1 MSKAGIL
8 IGNDVFALL
17 LKWTTMIFQIIS
29 CRFHIRPFRSLF
41 PNWWKFQNIYLNV
54 HTHAF
59 EYYQEQIPVRNV
71 TRLKVGKQ
79 GILQIH
85 NNCLTD
91 ANKRGYIDKS
101 RYLMLRCGAM
111 GHQLMVNGKQA
122 QWKGNLYESQGQQVR
137 RGELIPDQFLV
148 NFGHTHRNLKTNL
161 TYLLCTISFFNSL
174 PPSPSYLILFS
185 LLPFLSILFDSY
197 PFSTQLLY
205 IPTSLS
211 LFWFLFLFPHPL
223 CCHQVSYI
231 FFRICLFSL
240 SYLLLIP
247 FSIASLWCHHAVI
260 SIIFSLAISLSFSHL
275 QQPNSIYSHFQL
287 HLIDAIHI
295 YPCICLSDNYQTE
308 KFLPQF
314 TQSFSCRTLSSCT
327 SNLH

>member
-17 LKWTTMIFQIIS
+17 LKWTTTIFQIIS

-101 RYLMLRCGAM
+101 RYLMLSCGAS

-122 QWKGNLYESQGQQVR
+122 KWKGNLYENQGQQVR

-148 NFGHTHRNLKTNL
+148 NFGHTYRNLKTNL
-161 TYLLCTISFFNSL
+161 TCLLCTSSSLTHSL
-174 PPSPSYLILFS
+174 PHHHIWF
-185 LLPFLSILFDSY
+185 F
-197 PFSTQLLY
+197 
-205 IPTSLS
+205 
-211 LFWFLFLFPHPL
+211 FLF
-223 CCHQVSYI
+223 
-231 FFRICLFSL
+231 CLFSL
-240 SYLLLIP
+240 SYLILIP
-247 FSIASLWCHHAVI
+247 FQHSFSISPPLSLDCYSYFHSLSVANKCLTSFSAFACSLYPICFLSLFPQPLFDAIMQWFPL
-260 SIIFSLAISLSFSHL
+260 FSLLPSLSLSLISNNLILFI
-275 QQPNSIYSHFQL
+275 PIFNS
-287 HLIDAIHI
+287 
-295 YPCICLSDNYQTE
+295 T
-308 KFLPQF
+308 
-314 TQSFSCRTLSSCT
+314 
-327 SNLH
+327 

>member
-17 LKWTTMIFQIIS
+17 LKWTTTIFQIIS
-29 CRFHIRPFRSLF
+29 CRFHIFDLF
-41 PNWWKFQNIYLNV
+41 DLYSPTDESFKIFTWTYT

-59 EYYQEQIPVRNV
+59 EYYQEKIPVRNV

-101 RYLMLRCGAM
+101 RYLMLSCGAM

-148 NFGHTHRNLKTNL
+148 NFGHTYRNLKTNL
-161 TYLLCTISFFNSL
+161 TYLLCTSSSSTHSL
-174 PPSPSYLILFS
+174 PHHHIWF
-185 LLPFLSILFDSY
+185 F
-197 PFSTQLLY
+197 
-205 IPTSLS
+205 
-211 LFWFLFLFPHPL
+211 FLF
-223 CCHQVSYI
+223 
-231 FFRICLFSL
+231 CLFSL
-240 SYLLLIP
+240 SYLILIP
-247 FSIASLWCHHAVI
+247 FQHSFSISPPL
-260 SIIFSLAISLSFSHL
+260 SLSFDSYSYFHSL
-275 QQPNSIYSHFQL
+275 SDANKCLTSFSAFACSLYPICFLSLFPQPLF
-287 HLIDAIHI
+287 DAIMQWF
-295 YPCICLSDNYQTE
+295 PLFSLLPSLS
-308 KFLPQF
+308 
-314 TQSFSCRTLSSCT
+314 LSLI
-327 SNLH
+327 SNNLILFIPIFNST

>member
-17 LKWTTMIFQIIS
+17 LKWTTTIFQIIS

-59 EYYQEQIPVRNV
+59 EYYQEQIPMRNV

-122 QWKGNLYESQGQQVR
+122 QWKGNLYESQLKVNKSE
-137 RGELIPDQFLV
+137 GE
-148 NFGHTHRNLKTNL
+148 
-161 TYLLCTISFFNSL
+161 S
-174 PPSPSYLILFS
+174 
-185 LLPFLSILFDSY
+185 
-197 PFSTQLLY
+197 
-205 IPTSLS
+205 
-211 LFWFLFLFPHPL
+211 
-223 CCHQVSYI
+223 
-231 FFRICLFSL
+231 
-240 SYLLLIP
+240 
-247 FSIASLWCHHAVI
+247 
-260 SIIFSLAISLSFSHL
+260 
-275 QQPNSIYSHFQL
+275 
-287 HLIDAIHI
+287 
-295 YPCICLSDNYQTE
+295 
-308 KFLPQF
+308 
-314 TQSFSCRTLSSCT
+314 
-327 SNLH
+327 

>member
-17 LKWTTMIFQIIS
+17 LKWTTTIFQIIS
-29 CRFHIRPFRSLF
+29 CRFHIRPIRSLF

-101 RYLMLRCGAM
+101 RYLMLSCGAM

-148 NFGHTHRNLKTNL
+148 NFGHTYRNLKTNL
-161 TYLLCTISFFNSL
+161 TYLLCTISSLTHSL
-174 PPSPSYLILFS
+174 PHHHIWF
-185 LLPFLSILFDSY
+185 F
-197 PFSTQLLY
+197 
-205 IPTSLS
+205 
-211 LFWFLFLFPHPL
+211 FLF
-223 CCHQVSYI
+223 
-231 FFRICLFSL
+231 CLFSL
-240 SYLLLIP
+240 S
-247 FSIASLWCHHAVI
+247 
-260 SIIFSLAISLSFSHL
+260 
-275 QQPNSIYSHFQL
+275 
-287 HLIDAIHI
+287 
-295 YPCICLSDNYQTE
+295 
-308 KFLPQF
+308 
-314 TQSFSCRTLSSCT
+314 
-327 SNLH
+327 

>member
-1 MSKAGIL
+1 MSIPHSTYWISIPQLMK
-8 IGNDVFALL
+8 VSKYLL
-17 LKWTTMIFQIIS
+17 ERT
-29 CRFHIRPFRSLF
+29 
-41 PNWWKFQNIYLNV
+41 

-59 EYYQEQIPVRNV
+59 EYYQEQISVRNV

-122 QWKGNLYESQGQQVR
+122 QWKEDLYESQGQQVR

-148 NFGHTHRNLKTNL
+148 NFGHTYRNLKTNL
-161 TYLLCTISFFNSL
+161 TYLLCTISSLTHSL
-174 PPSPSYLILFS
+174 PHHHIWFFFLFCLFSLSYLILIPFQHSFS
-185 LLPFLSILFDSY
+185 ISPPL
-197 PFSTQLLY
+197 
-205 IPTSLS
+205 SLS
-211 LFWFLFLFPHPL
+211 WFLFLFPQPL
-223 CCHQVSYI
+223 CCQQVSYI

-247 FSIASLWCHHAVI
+247 FSTASLWCHHAVI
-260 SIIFSLAISLSFSHL
+260 SIIFSLAISLSLFLISNNL
-275 QQPNSIYSHFQL
+275 ILFIPILNS
-287 HLIDAIHI
+287 
-295 YPCICLSDNYQTE
+295 N
-308 KFLPQF
+308 
-314 TQSFSCRTLSSCT
+314 
-327 SNLH
+327 

>member
-1 MSKAGIL
+1 MSIPHSTFSISIPQLMK
-8 IGNDVFALL
+8 VSKYLL
-17 LKWTTMIFQIIS
+17 ERT
-29 CRFHIRPFRSLF
+29 
-41 PNWWKFQNIYLNV
+41 

-101 RYLMLRCGAM
+101 RYLMLSCGAM

-122 QWKGNLYESQGQQVR
+122 QWKEDLYESQGQQVR

-148 NFGHTHRNLKTNL
+148 NFGHTYRNLKTNL

-211 LFWFLFLFPHPL
+211 FGSYSYFHTLSVAIRCLTSFSAFACSLYPICFLSLFP
-223 CCHQVSYI
+223 
-231 FFRICLFSL
+231 
-240 SYLLLIP
+240 
-247 FSIASLWCHHAVI
+247 
-260 SIIFSLAISLSFSHL
+260 
-275 QQPNSIYSHFQL
+275 
-287 HLIDAIHI
+287 
-295 YPCICLSDNYQTE
+295 
-308 KFLPQF
+308 
-314 TQSFSCRTLSSCT
+314 
-327 SNLH
+327 

>member
-17 LKWTTMIFQIIS
+17 LKWTTTIFQIIS

-101 RYLMLRCGAM
+101 RYLMLSCGAM

-148 NFGHTHRNLKTNL
+148 NFGHTYRNLKTNL
-161 TYLLCTISFFNSL
+161 TYLLCTSSSSTHSL
-174 PPSPSYLILFS
+174 PHHHIWF
-185 LLPFLSILFDSY
+185 F
-197 PFSTQLLY
+197 
-205 IPTSLS
+205 
-211 LFWFLFLFPHPL
+211 FLF
-223 CCHQVSYI
+223 
-231 FFRICLFSL
+231 CLFSL
-240 SYLLLIP
+240 SYLILIP
-247 FSIASLWCHHAVI
+247 FQHSFSISPPLSLSLDSYSYFHTLSVANKCLTSFSAFACSLYPICFLSLFPQPLFDAIMQWFPL
-260 SIIFSLAISLSFSHL
+260 FSLLPSLSLSLISNNLILFI
-275 QQPNSIYSHFQL
+275 PIFNS
-287 HLIDAIHI
+287 
-295 YPCICLSDNYQTE
+295 T
-308 KFLPQF
+308 
-314 TQSFSCRTLSSCT
+314 
-327 SNLH
+327 

>member
-17 LKWTTMIFQIIS
+17 LKWTTTIFQIIS
-29 CRFHIRPFRSLF
+29 CRFHIRPIRSLF

-101 RYLMLRCGAM
+101 RYLMLSCGAM

-137 RGELIPDQFLV
+137 RRELIPDQFLV
-148 NFGHTHRNLKTNL
+148 NFGHTYRNLKTNL
-161 TYLLCTISFFNSL
+161 TCLLCTISSLTHSL
-174 PPSPSYLILFS
+174 PHHHIWFFFLFCLFSLSYLILIPFQHSFS
-185 LLPFLSILFDSY
+185 ISP
-197 PFSTQLLY
+197 P
-205 IPTSLS
+205 LS
-211 LFWFLFLFPHPL
+211 LFWFLFLFPQPL

-247 FSIASLWCHHAVI
+247 FSIASLWCHHAVTP
-260 SIIFSLAISLSFSHL
+260 IIFSVAISLSFSHL

>member
-17 LKWTTMIFQIIS
+17 LKWTTTIFQIIS
-29 CRFHIRPFRSLF
+29 CRFHIRPIQSLF

-59 EYYQEQIPVRNV
+59 EYYQEQIPMRNV

-101 RYLMLRCGAM
+101 RYLMLSCGAM

-148 NFGHTHRNLKTNL
+148 NFGHTYRNLKTNL
-161 TYLLCTISFFNSL
+161 T
-174 PPSPSYLILFS
+174 
-185 LLPFLSILFDSY
+185 
-197 PFSTQLLY
+197 
-205 IPTSLS
+205 
-211 LFWFLFLFPHPL
+211 
-223 CCHQVSYI
+223 
-231 FFRICLFSL
+231 
-240 SYLLLIP
+240 
-247 FSIASLWCHHAVI
+247 
-260 SIIFSLAISLSFSHL
+260 
-275 QQPNSIYSHFQL
+275 
-287 HLIDAIHI
+287 
-295 YPCICLSDNYQTE
+295 
-308 KFLPQF
+308 
-314 TQSFSCRTLSSCT
+314 
-327 SNLH
+327 

>member
-1 MSKAGIL
+1 MSIPHSTYSISIPQLMK
-8 IGNDVFALL
+8 VSKYLL
-17 LKWTTMIFQIIS
+17 ERT
-29 CRFHIRPFRSLF
+29 
-41 PNWWKFQNIYLNV
+41 
-54 HTHAF
+54 HTHTF
-59 EYYQEQIPVRNV
+59 VYYKEQIPVRNV

-122 QWKGNLYESQGQQVR
+122 QWKEDLYESQGQQVR

-148 NFGHTHRNLKTNL
+148 NFGHTYRNLKTNL
-161 TYLLCTISFFNSL
+161 TCLLCTISSLTHSL
-174 PPSPSYLILFS
+174 PHHHIWF
-185 LLPFLSILFDSY
+185 F
-197 PFSTQLLY
+197 
-205 IPTSLS
+205 
-211 LFWFLFLFPHPL
+211 FLF
-223 CCHQVSYI
+223 
-231 FFRICLFSL
+231 CLFSL
-240 SYLLLIP
+240 SYLILIP
-247 FSIASLWCHHAVI
+247 FQHSFSISPPLSLSLDCYSYFHSLSVAIRCLTSFSAFACSLYPICFLSLFPQPLFDAIMQWLPL
-260 SIIFSLAISLSFSHL
+260 FSLLPSLSL

-295 YPCICLSDNYQTE
+295 YPCICLSDHYQTE

>member
-17 LKWTTMIFQIIS
+17 LKWTTTIFQIIS
-29 CRFHIRPFRSLF
+29 CRFHIRPIRSLF

-101 RYLMLRCGAM
+101 RYLMLSCGAM

-148 NFGHTHRNLKTNL
+148 NFGHTYRNLKTNL
-161 TYLLCTISFFNSL
+161 TYLLCTSSSSTHSL
-174 PPSPSYLILFS
+174 PHHHIWFIFS

-211 LFWFLFLFPHPL
+211 LDSYSYFHSLSVANKCLTSFSAFAYSLYPICFLSLFPQPL
-223 CCHQVSYI
+223 FDAIMQW
-231 FFRICLFSL
+231 FPLFSL
-240 SYLLLIP
+240 LP
-247 FSIASLWCHHAVI
+247 
-260 SIIFSLAISLSFSHL
+260 SLSLSLISNNLILFI
-275 QQPNSIYSHFQL
+275 PIFNS
-287 HLIDAIHI
+287 
-295 YPCICLSDNYQTE
+295 T
-308 KFLPQF
+308 
-314 TQSFSCRTLSSCT
+314 
-327 SNLH
+327 

>member
-17 LKWTTMIFQIIS
+17 LKWTTTIFQIIS
-29 CRFHIRPFRSLF
+29 CRFHIRPIRSLF
-41 PNWWKFQNIYLNV
+41 PIWWKFQNIYLNV
-54 HTHAF
+54 HTHTHAF

-101 RYLMLRCGAM
+101 RYLMLSCGAM

-148 NFGHTHRNLKTNL
+148 NFGHTYRNLKTNL
-161 TYLLCTISFFNSL
+161 TCLLCTISSLTHSL
-174 PPSPSYLILFS
+174 PHHHIWFFFLFCLFSLSYLILIHFQHSFS
-185 LLPFLSILFDSY
+185 ISP
-197 PFSTQLLY
+197 P
-205 IPTSLS
+205 LS
-211 LFWFLFLFPHPL
+211 LFWFLSLFPQPL
-223 CCHQVSYI
+223 CCHQMSYI
-231 FFRICLFSL
+231 FFCICLFSL

-260 SIIFSLAISLSFSHL
+260 SIIFSLAISLSLSLISNNLILFIPIL
-275 QQPNSIYSHFQL
+275 NS
-287 HLIDAIHI
+287 
-295 YPCICLSDNYQTE
+295 T
-308 KFLPQF
+308 
-314 TQSFSCRTLSSCT
+314 
-327 SNLH
+327 

>member
-17 LKWTTMIFQIIS
+17 LKWTTTIFQIIS
-29 CRFHIRPFRSLF
+29 CRFHIRPIRSLF

-54 HTHAF
+54 HTHTHAF
-59 EYYQEQIPVRNV
+59 VYYKEQIPVRNV

-101 RYLMLRCGAM
+101 RYLMLSCGAM

-148 NFGHTHRNLKTNL
+148 NFGHTYRNLKTNL
-161 TYLLCTISFFNSL
+161 TYLLCTSSSLTHSL
-174 PPSPSYLILFS
+174 PHHHIWFFFLFCLFSLSYLILIPFQHSFS
-185 LLPFLSILFDSY
+185 ISLP
-197 PFSTQLLY
+197 
-205 IPTSLS
+205 LS
-211 LFWFLFLFPHPL
+211 LFWFLFLFPQPL
-223 CCHQVSYI
+223 CCQQVSYI
-231 FFRICLFSL
+231 FFRICLLSL

-247 FSIASLWCHHAVI
+247 
-260 SIIFSLAISLSFSHL
+260 
-275 QQPNSIYSHFQL
+275 
-287 HLIDAIHI
+287 
-295 YPCICLSDNYQTE
+295 
-308 KFLPQF
+308 
-314 TQSFSCRTLSSCT
+314 
-327 SNLH
+327 

>member
-17 LKWTTMIFQIIS
+17 LKWTTTIFQIIS

-59 EYYQEQIPVRNV
+59 EYYQEQIPMRNV

-101 RYLMLRCGAM
+101 RYLMLSCGAM

-137 RGELIPDQFLV
+137 RGELIPDQFLG
-148 NFGHTHRNLKTNL
+148 NFGHTYRNLKTNL
-161 TYLLCTISFFNSL
+161 TYLLCTSSSSTHSL
-174 PPSPSYLILFS
+174 PHHHIWFLFS

-211 LFWFLFLFPHPL
+211 LLVLIPISTASLLPSSVLHLFPHLPVL
-223 CCHQVSYI
+223 SILFASYP
-231 FFRICLFSL
+231 FFHSL
-240 SYLLLIP
+240 SLMPSCSDFHYFLSCHL
-247 FSIASLWCHHAVI
+247 SL
-260 SIIFSLAISLSFSHL
+260 F
-275 QQPNSIYSHFQL
+275 
-287 HLIDAIHI
+287 
-295 YPCICLSDNYQTE
+295 
-308 KFLPQF
+308 
-314 TQSFSCRTLSSCT
+314 LSSPT
-327 SNLH
+327 T

>member
-1 MSKAGIL
+1 M
-8 IGNDVFALL
+8 
-17 LKWTTMIFQIIS
+17 
-29 CRFHIRPFRSLF
+29 
-41 PNWWKFQNIYLNV
+41 
-54 HTHAF
+54 
-59 EYYQEQIPVRNV
+59 
-71 TRLKVGKQ
+71 
-79 GILQIH
+79 
-85 NNCLTD
+85 TD

-101 RYLMLRCGAM
+101 RYLMLSCGAM

-148 NFGHTHRNLKTNL
+148 NFGHTYRNLKTNL
-161 TYLLCTISFFNSL
+161 TYLLCTISSLTHSL
-174 PPSPSYLILFS
+174 PHHHIWFFFLFCLFSLSYLILIPFQHSFS
-185 LLPFLSILFDSY
+185 ISPPL
-197 PFSTQLLY
+197 
-205 IPTSLS
+205 SLS
-211 LFWFLFLFPHPL
+211 WFLFLFPQPL
-223 CCHQVSYI
+223 CCHQMSYI

-260 SIIFSLAISLSFSHL
+260 SIIFSLAISLSFSHF

-327 SNLH
+327 SLTFIKRFISSLSDWRKNMP

>member
-17 LKWTTMIFQIIS
+17 LKWTTTIFQIIS
-29 CRFHIRPFRSLF
+29 CRFHIRPIGSLF

-101 RYLMLRCGAM
+101 RYLMLSCGAM

-148 NFGHTHRNLKTNL
+148 NFGHTYRNLKTNL
-161 TYLLCTISFFNSL
+161 TYLLCTISSLTHSL
-174 PPSPSYLILFS
+174 PHHHIWF
-185 LLPFLSILFDSY
+185 F
-197 PFSTQLLY
+197 
-205 IPTSLS
+205 
-211 LFWFLFLFPHPL
+211 FLF
-223 CCHQVSYI
+223 
-231 FFRICLFSL
+231 CLFSL
-240 SYLLLIP
+240 SYLILIP
-247 FSIASLWCHHAVI
+247 FQHSFSISPPLSLLVLIPISTASLLPSGVLHLFPHLPVL
-260 SIIFSLAISLSFSHL
+260 SILFASYPFFHSLSLMPSCSDFHYFLSCHL
-275 QQPNSIYSHFQL
+275 SLF
-287 HLIDAIHI
+287 
-295 YPCICLSDNYQTE
+295 
-308 KFLPQF
+308 
-314 TQSFSCRTLSSCT
+314 LSSPT
-327 SNLH
+327 T

>member
-17 LKWTTMIFQIIS
+17 LKWTTTIFQIIS
-29 CRFHIRPFRSLF
+29 CRFHIRPIGSLF

-101 RYLMLRCGAM
+101 RYLMLSCGAM
-111 GHQLMVNGKQA
+111 GHQIMVNGKQA

-148 NFGHTHRNLKTNL
+148 NFGHTYRNLKTNL
-161 TYLLCTISFFNSL
+161 TCLLCTISSLTHSL
-174 PPSPSYLILFS
+174 PHHHIWF
-185 LLPFLSILFDSY
+185 F
-197 PFSTQLLY
+197 
-205 IPTSLS
+205 
-211 LFWFLFLFPHPL
+211 FLF
-223 CCHQVSYI
+223 
-231 FFRICLFSL
+231 CLFSL

-247 FSIASLWCHHAVI
+247 FSIASLWCHQAVI

-287 HLIDAIHI
+287 HLINAIHI
-295 YPCICLSDNYQTE
+295 HPCICLSDNYQTE

-314 TQSFSCRTLSSCT
+314 TQSFSCRTLS
-327 SNLH
+327 

>member
-17 LKWTTMIFQIIS
+17 LKWTTTIFQIIS

-101 RYLMLRCGAM
+101 RYLMLSCGAM

-137 RGELIPDQFLV
+137 RGKLIPDQFLV
-148 NFGHTHRNLKTNL
+148 NFGHIYRNLKTNL
-161 TYLLCTISFFNSL
+161 TCLLCTIFSLTHSL
-174 PPSPSYLILFS
+174 PHHHIWFFVLF
-185 LLPFLSILFDSY
+185 
-197 PFSTQLLY
+197 
-205 IPTSLS
+205 
-211 LFWFLFLFPHPL
+211 
-223 CCHQVSYI
+223 
-231 FFRICLFSL
+231 CLFSL
-240 SYLLLIP
+240 SYLILIP
-247 FSIASLWCHHAVI
+247 FQH
-260 SIIFSLAISLSFSHL
+260 SFSISPPL
-275 QQPNSIYSHFQL
+275 SL
-287 HLIDAIHI
+287 LVLIPIST
-295 YPCICLSDNYQTE
+295 PSL
-308 KFLPQF
+308 LP
-314 TQSFSCRTLSSCT
+314 T
-327 SNLH
+327 SV

>member
-1 MSKAGIL
+1 MSIPHSTFSISIPQLMK
-8 IGNDVFALL
+8 VSKYLL
-17 LKWTTMIFQIIS
+17 ERT
-29 CRFHIRPFRSLF
+29 
-41 PNWWKFQNIYLNV
+41 

-101 RYLMLRCGAM
+101 RYLMLSCGAM
-111 GHQLMVNGKQA
+111 GHQIMVNGKQA

-148 NFGHTHRNLKTNL
+148 NFKNKFNIFAL
-161 TYLLCTISFFNSL
+161 YQFFFNSL

-211 LFWFLFLFPHPL
+211 FGSYSYFHSLIDANKCLTSFSAFAYSLYPICFLSLFPQPL
-223 CCHQVSYI
+223 FDAIMQW
-231 FFRICLFSL
+231 FPLFSL
-240 SYLLLIP
+240 LP
-247 FSIASLWCHHAVI
+247 
-260 SIIFSLAISLSFSHL
+260 SLSLSLISNNLILFI
-275 QQPNSIYSHFQL
+275 PIFNS
-287 HLIDAIHI
+287 
-295 YPCICLSDNYQTE
+295 T
-308 KFLPQF
+308 
-314 TQSFSCRTLSSCT
+314 
-327 SNLH
+327 